1 MFTINDF
8 LNTEGSILAV
18 IDELLYTIEKIKS
31 NDIDEESLV
40 FNVYKVSINKRLS
53 EVIITIDIFEDNE
66 QVLKISIDD
75 FYNELIRI
83 RGEYSEG

>member
-1 MFTINDF
+1 MITINDF

-31 NDIDEESLV
+31 NDIDEESLI

-83 RGEYSEG
+83 REEYKEG